1 MHFTI
6 SHPIP
11 FHWGKIQAPDSTVT
25 GPVKVIQIACNSL
38 QWTTHFFRRL
48 QAPEER
54 RYAQTETALCSLC
67 KVRPLNKSHLRMKIR
82 ITSVKQNKK
91 KTSRWSGV
99 QDFLQWCVCSF
110 DLLPTM
116 TLPNWGKFP
125 VKLQEK
131 KHKCMFSGFVLDLF
145 CVIY

>member
-11 FHWGKIQAPDSTVT
+11 FHWGKIQAPDSAVT

-91 KTSRWSGV
+91 KKHRGDLEFRISFSDAFAVLICCQLWRYQTEANFR
-99 QDFLQWCVCSF
+99 LNCRRKNTNVCSLVLYWIYF
-110 DLLPTM
+110 
-116 TLPNWGKFP
+116 
-125 VKLQEK
+125 
-131 KHKCMFSGFVLDLF
+131 FV
-145 CVIY
+145 